1 MYTIKY
7 LEECIM
13 KNQYTLAS
21 KPKTLQEL
29 FSTRG
34 IIQIGKKDS
43 IKMKGNRSISI
54 LPSFFVVNDEAEVW
68 AAPDTFQFKIDKNGI
83 LSFHSGEKV
92 NEEFVSFLQDEKI
105 EKVQIKSNI
114 VWIWR
119 DGKPCKLYYYAMKDR
134 CIKDA
139 STHETVE
146 FISGVQ
152 VFKIF

>member
-1 MYTIKY
+1 
-7 LEECIM
+7 M
-13 KNQYTLAS
+13 KNQYKLAS
-21 KPKTLQEL
+21 KSKTLQEL

-43 IKMKGNRSISI
+43 IKMKGTRSIPI
-54 LPSFFVVNDEAEVW
+54 LPSFFVVNDESVVW
-68 AAPDTFQFKIDKNGI
+68 AAPDTFQFKIDSNGI

-92 NEEFVSFLQDEKI
+92 NKEFVSFLQDEQI
-105 EKVQIKSNI
+105 EKVQIQNNI

-119 DGKPCKLYYYAMKDR
+119 DGKPYKLYYYGMQDR

-146 FISGVQ
+146 FISEVE
-152 VFKIF
+152 VFKLS